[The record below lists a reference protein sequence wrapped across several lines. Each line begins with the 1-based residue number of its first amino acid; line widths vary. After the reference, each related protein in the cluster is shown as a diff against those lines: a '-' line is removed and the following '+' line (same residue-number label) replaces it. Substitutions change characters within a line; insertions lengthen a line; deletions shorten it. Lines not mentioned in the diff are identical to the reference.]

1 MLSPSLALLI
11 SIVGILILLRLRWH
25 PGLAIFAGSLI
36 IVLLVLPLPSV
47 PSHMLRTLLDLQ
59 TLRLLVIVASA
70 LTLSGLMEA
79 KGLLAR
85 LATTMESIG
94 PRVAIHLI
102 PAAIG
107 LVPMPAGA
115 LVSATASQ
123 GLAKRL
129 GLNPERATFIN
140 YWFRHIWE
148 FSIPVYPG
156 IIITSAILS
165 VPLFAVVKI
174 LSPATA
180 LAIVFGAIIS
190 YGILKKTPK
199 IKGHPTKNTA
209 YNLIKAAWPIL
220 LLVTLILSGLEA
232 LVIKSQASG
241 MVVFPLV
248 LVLLIGQQRA
258 RWPELKKALKYG
270 FDPKILFLLYA
281 IMLYKATIE
290 SSNAAG
296 VLITDMQA
304 IGLPV
309 LLVLVVLPL
318 LLGLATGYSPA
329 FAGIALPLLL
339 PYIVKGPSIDGPA
352 LLVAYVSGFMGV
364 LLSPLHLC
372 LILSTEY
379 FQANLARVYRYVLP
393 LVLGMEGT
401 VLLIYFITT

>member
-11 SIVGILILLRLRWH
+11 SIAGILILLRLKWH
-25 PGLAIFAGSLI
+25 PGFAIFAGSLI
-36 IVLLVLPLPSV
+36 VMLLVLPLPSI
-47 PSHMLRTLLDLQ
+47 PSKMWRTLLDLQ
-59 TLRLLVIVASA
+59 TLRLLVVVASA

-79 KGLLAR
+79 EGLLAR
-85 LATTMESIG
+85 MATVLESIG
-94 PRVAIHLI
+94 PRVALHLI

-123 GLAKRL
+123 GLAQRV

-180 LAIVFGAIIS
+180 LAIFFGVIIS
-190 YGILKKTPK
+190 YRILRKTPK
-199 IKGHPTKNTA
+199 IGGYPTKNIA

-220 LLVTLILSGLEA
+220 LLVPLVLLGLETMIA
-232 LVIKSQASG
+232 
-241 MVVFPLV
+241 FPLV
-248 LVLLIGQQRA
+248 LVLLVGQQRA
-258 RWPELKKALKYG
+258 RWPELKRALKYG
-270 FDPKILFLLYA
+270 LDPKILFLLYA

-296 VLITDMQA
+296 ALITDMQA
-304 IGLPV
+304 IGLPALV
-309 LLVLVVLPL
+309 VLVVLPL

-339 PYIVKGPSIDGPA
+339 PYIIKGSSINSPA
-352 LLVAYVSGFMGV
+352 LLVGYVSGFMGV

-379 FQANLARVYRYVLP
+379 FKASLARVYRYVLP
-393 LVLGMEGT
+393 LAMGIEII
-401 VLLIYFITT
+401 VLLYYFLAT

>member
-11 SIVGILILLRLRWH
+11 SIAGILILLRLRWH
-25 PGLAIFAGSLI
+25 PGFAIFAGSLI
-36 IVLLVLPLPSV
+36 VSGLVLPLPSI

-59 TLRLLVIVASA
+59 TIRLLVIVASA

-129 GLNPERATFIN
+129 GLSPERGTFIN

-165 VPLFAVVKI
+165 VPLFSVVKI

-199 IKGHPTKNTA
+199 IKGHPTKNIA
-209 YNLIKAAWPIL
+209 YNLIKASWPIL
-220 LLVTLILSGLEA
+220 LLVPLVLLGLEA
-232 LVIKSQASG
+232 MIA
-241 MVVFPLV
+241 FPLV

-258 RWPELKKALKYG
+258 KWSELKKALKYG
-270 FDPKILFLLYA
+270 LDPKILFLLYA
-281 IMLYKATIE
+281 IMLYQATIE
-290 SSNAAG
+290 SSGAAG
-296 VLITDMQA
+296 VLIVDMQA
-304 IGLPV
+304 IGLPA
-309 LLVLVVLPL
+309 LLVLVALPL
-318 LLGLATGYSPA
+318 LMGLATGYSPA
-329 FAGIALPLLL
+329 FAGVALPLLV
-339 PYIVKGPSIDGPA
+339 PYIVPGSSINSPA

-379 FQANLARVYRYVLP
+379 FKANLGRVYRYILP
-393 LVLGMEGT
+393 LTLGMEGT
-401 VLLIYFITT
+401 VLLIYFIAA